1 MGVLNIIGV
10 VVAIV
15 IVLALA
21 WAIERKASSMRDQ
34 LEEFLRDD

>member
-1 MGVLNIIGV
+1 
-10 VVAIV
+10 
-15 IVLALA
+15 VLALA